1 MKRNTPAITAVHL
14 LTSIQHFFYRQSPYQ
29 KRGAHMYSVVDVF
42 GAFQLSKNS
51 FSRNFQ
57 RQKCI
62 NEAEED
68 LKM

>member
-1 MKRNTPAITAVHL
+1 
-14 LTSIQHFFYRQSPYQ
+14 
-29 KRGAHMYSVVDVF
+29 MYSVVDVF

-51 FSRNFQ
+51 LSRNFQ